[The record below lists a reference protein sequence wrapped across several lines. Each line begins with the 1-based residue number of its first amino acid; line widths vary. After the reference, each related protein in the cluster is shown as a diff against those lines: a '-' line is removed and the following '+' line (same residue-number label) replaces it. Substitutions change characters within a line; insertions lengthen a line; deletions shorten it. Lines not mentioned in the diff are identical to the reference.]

1 MLSLLNS
8 ALGSSDFR
16 RGLMTA
22 ATVVVTASA
31 AFAQNTLT
39 VKGVVVDAQQEP
51 LVGVNVRIKG
61 TTQGGTT
68 DLDGKFTLSNV
79 PRNATLEFSYVG
91 MQSQAI
97 VVNGQTNLKVVLKD
111 DASQLNELVVVGYG
125 TVKKADLAG
134 SVSVV
139 DNKSFKDQPITQ
151 VSEALQGRVSG
162 VHVENSGV
170 PGGSVKIRVRGS
182 NSINKSNDP
191 LYVVDGIVRES
202 GLDGINSGDIQ
213 SMQVL
218 KDASSTAIYGAR
230 GSNGVVLITTKKGK
244 AGTREITFEGNL
256 GVSHAYKTYDLLS
269 GPDFAKAMNLNY
281 SGPYTDW
288 QDEIFRSGVTQN
300 YKLSVA
306 SGNDK
311 TQYYLS
317 GNYMNQTGIV
327 IDTDNARYQFKANI
341 TSKLFDW
348 LNLTADL
355 NLSQTKQH
363 GNFFGL
369 DLDNIINRAI
379 SFSPAMAVMNED
391 GTYPKDPHN
400 NPTGFNPVGSLHL
413 QGTDNITNM
422 LNGRIDLQF
431 QLAKGLT
438 FTTTNGIDYN
448 DARVYGFA
456 TKRVNTSNS
465 MSNSNAYRRM
475 LQSSNNLTYMG
486 SWGKHSLT
494 ATAVLEATTAETRT
508 LGISGNTLLTESVGY
523 WNVGIAQNKDAS
535 NGYSKWSLLSYVGR
549 AVYNYDSRYLVT
561 ATFRADGSSRFLGNK
576 WGYFPSLA
584 VAWSLS
590 NEKFMKDFK
599 AMQDIKI
606 RASYG
611 VVGNQAIEP
620 YATLGLL
627 TSAYYGFGNANKLPG
642 YYASNPAD
650 SKLTWEKT
658 SQLDLGLEFSLFNR
672 RLTVGIDYF
681 DKRTTDALILKTRP
695 NYNGGASFWVN
706 DGEIMNRG
714 LDLNLTA
721 RILDTKDWH
730 WSSTINAS
738 YLKNEIISLAGS
750 KDITYEG
757 PKFNTNLL
765 DAAATI
771 VKPGEAIG
779 TFWGYKWT
787 GLDANGDDTY
797 ADLNGDG
804 KVDGNDRT
812 AIGKAA
818 PDFTLGWNNSISYK
832 NWDLNLFFNS
842 SFGADRLNVARFFIA
857 TPKINKFVTLAEAY
871 HQGFDKVG
879 AGAEYASLTSS
890 TAKHKGVSTKWLER
904 ANYIRLEN
912 ISLSYNL
919 SKAVTKFADIR
930 FTLSAQNLF
939 TISSYKGLDPAGSS
953 FSSENVDLNAGVD
966 LGAYPLP
973 RTFTFGVRM
982 TF

>member
-151 VSEALQGRVSG
+151 VSQALQGRVSG
-162 VHVENSGV
+162 VHVETTGA
-170 PGGSVKIRVRGS
+170 PGSSVKIRVRGS

-191 LYVVDGIVRES
+191 LYVVDGVVRES
-202 GLDGINSGDIQ
+202 GLDGINSEDIQ

-244 AGTREITFEGNL
+244 AGHREITFDASVGT
-256 GVSHAYKTYDLLS
+256 SSAYKTYDLLT
-269 GPDFAKAMNLNY
+269 A
-281 SGPYTDW
+281 TDYAAARSMTASASTNW
-288 QDEIFRSGVTQN
+288 QDEIFRTGLTQN
-300 YKLSVA
+300 YKLSV
-306 SGNDK
+306 SNGNEN
-311 TQYYLS
+311 TQYYVS
-317 GNYMNQTGIV
+317 GNFMNQTGIV
-327 IDTDNARYQFKANI
+327 INTENTRYQLKANLN
-341 TSKLFDW
+341 SKLFDW
-348 LNLTADL
+348 LNLTADI
-355 NLSQTKQH
+355 NLAQVKGTSSD
-363 GNFFGL
+363 FGL
-369 DLDNIINRAI
+369 HLGNPINTAI
-379 SFSPAMAVMNED
+379 SYAPIRPMFDENGNYAKD
-391 GTYPKDPHN
+391 GVN
-400 NPTGFNPVGSLHL
+400 NPTEFNPVGSLL
-413 QGTDNITNM
+413 LAAPDRITNM

-431 QLAKGLT
+431 KLAKGLT
-438 FTTTNGIDYN
+438 FTTTNGLDYN
-448 DARVYGFA
+448 NARSYSQSS
-456 TKRVNTSNS
+456 KRVFANNSVSNS
-465 MSNSNAYRRM
+465 DLYRRM

-486 SWGKHSLT
+486 EWGKHSLT
-494 ATAVLEATTAETRT
+494 ATAVFEATTAETRT

-523 WNVGIAQNKDAS
+523 WNIGVAQNKDAS
-535 NGYSKWSLLSYVGR
+535 NGYSDWSLLSYVGR
-549 AVYNYDSRYLVT
+549 VVYNYDNRYLFT
-561 ATFRADGSSRFLGNK
+561 GTFRADGSSRFLGNK

-590 NEKFMKDFK
+590 NEKFMKDVK
-599 AMQDIKI
+599 TIQDIKL

-611 VVGNQAIEP
+611 VVGNQAIDP
-620 YATLGLL
+620 YSTLGLM
-627 TSAYYGFGNANKLPG
+627 SPAYYGYGLATQSAG
-642 YYASNPAD
+642 YYAQDTPD
-650 SKLTWEKT
+650 RKLTWEKT
-658 SQLDLGLEFSLFNR
+658 AQLDLGVEFSVLNH
-672 RLTVGIDYF
+672 RLTFGIDYF
-681 DKRTTDALILKTRP
+681 NKRTTDALIKKTRP
-695 NYNGGASFWVN
+695 NYRGGGSFWVN
-706 DGEIMNRG
+706 DGEISNKG

-721 RILDTKDWH
+721 RILQGKNLQWT
-730 WSSTINAS
+730 STINAT
-738 YLKNEIISLAGS
+738 YLKNEIVSLAGS

-757 PKFNTNLL
+757 PQFNTNLL

-771 VKPGEAIG
+771 IKPGESIG

-787 GLDANGDDTY
+787 GLNSNGDDTY

-804 KVDGNDRT
+804 KVDGNDRM
-812 AIGKAA
+812 AIGKAT

-832 NWDLNLFFNS
+832 NWDLNVFINS

-857 TPKINKFVTLAEAY
+857 TPKINQFVTLAEAY
-871 HQGFDKVG
+871 LQGFDKVG
-879 AGAEYASLTSS
+879 AGAEYASLKSS
-890 TAKHKGVSTKWLER
+890 TANHKGVSTKWLER
-904 ANYIRLEN
+904 ADYIRMEN

-919 SKAVTKFADIR
+919 SKSVTKFADIR

-939 TISSYKGLDPAGSS
+939 TISSYRGLDPAGSS
-953 FSSENVDLNAGVD
+953 FSSENVDVNAGVD
-966 LGAYPLP
+966 MGAYPLP

>member
-327 IDTDNARYQFKANI
+327 IDTDNTRYQFKANI

-369 DLDNIINRAI
+369 GLDNVINRAI

-400 NPTGFNPVGSLHL
+400 LLRRTCCV
-413 QGTDNITNM
+413 
-422 LNGRIDLQF
+422 
-431 QLAKGLT
+431 QL
-438 FTTTNGIDYN
+438 
-448 DARVYGFA
+448 R
-456 TKRVNTSNS
+456 
-465 MSNSNAYRRM
+465 
-475 LQSSNNLTYMG
+475 Q
-486 SWGKHSLT
+486 
-494 ATAVLEATTAETRT
+494 
-508 LGISGNTLLTESVGY
+508 
-523 WNVGIAQNKDAS
+523 
-535 NGYSKWSLLSYVGR
+535 
-549 AVYNYDSRYLVT
+549 
-561 ATFRADGSSRFLGNK
+561 
-576 WGYFPSLA
+576 
-584 VAWSLS
+584 
-590 NEKFMKDFK
+590 
-599 AMQDIKI
+599 
-606 RASYG
+606 
-611 VVGNQAIEP
+611 
-620 YATLGLL
+620 
-627 TSAYYGFGNANKLPG
+627 
-642 YYASNPAD
+642 
-650 SKLTWEKT
+650 
-658 SQLDLGLEFSLFNR
+658 
-672 RLTVGIDYF
+672 
-681 DKRTTDALILKTRP
+681 
-695 NYNGGASFWVN
+695 
-706 DGEIMNRG
+706 
-714 LDLNLTA
+714 
-721 RILDTKDWH
+721 
-730 WSSTINAS
+730 
-738 YLKNEIISLAGS
+738 
-750 KDITYEG
+750 
-757 PKFNTNLL
+757 
-765 DAAATI
+765 
-771 VKPGEAIG
+771 
-779 TFWGYKWT
+779 
-787 GLDANGDDTY
+787 
-797 ADLNGDG
+797 
-804 KVDGNDRT
+804 
-812 AIGKAA
+812 
-818 PDFTLGWNNSISYK
+818 
-832 NWDLNLFFNS
+832 
-842 SFGADRLNVARFFIA
+842 
-857 TPKINKFVTLAEAY
+857 
-871 HQGFDKVG
+871 
-879 AGAEYASLTSS
+879 
-890 TAKHKGVSTKWLER
+890 
-904 ANYIRLEN
+904 
-912 ISLSYNL
+912 
-919 SKAVTKFADIR
+919 
-930 FTLSAQNLF
+930 
-939 TISSYKGLDPAGSS
+939 
-953 FSSENVDLNAGVD
+953 
-966 LGAYPLP
+966 PLP
-973 RTFTFGVRM
+973 RYSYLPCRRI
-982 TF
+982 